1 MASCTAEDA
10 LQDAGTVPAAGCPRR
25 ACPRGGTMPHAGRS
39 CCREGALRSD
49 GRDPLAGHTKPGATR
64 LRAASRSGSCG
75 RRWHGIARGHPVRA
89 RMGPS
94 RPGLSPGE
102 SRPIPDVRCP
112 QADVRGIG
120 GGQRRAARYAMHGS
134 AAGVG
139 GGSGRVAADACPET
153 GGQTPGGQ
161 PRSWSAT
168 LAAEG
173 WPQIVA
179 ARGLANARD
188 AQVLAGEVDRPR
200 PGQHSPVPP
209 HPAPSRPVA
218 GRRERRPHRT
228 WTPGLPGPA

>member
-1 MASCTAEDA
+1 MRCRT
-10 LQDAGTVPAAGCPRR
+10 QVPCQRPAAR
-25 ACPRGGTMPHAGRS
+25 AAPASGGGPMPHAGRS
-39 CCREGALRSD
+39 CCRKGALRSG

-75 RRWHGIARGHPVRA
+75 RRWHGIARGHPARA

-94 RPGLSPGE
+94 GPGLSPGE

-153 GGQTPGGQ
+153 DGQTPGDIRDLGRR
-161 PRSWSAT
+161 PWPRRAGHRSWRRAGSRT
-168 LAAEG
+168 RVMRRSS
-173 WPQIVA
+173 P
-179 ARGLANARD
+179 ARLTAR
-188 AQVLAGEVDRPR
+188 VRGNTRLCR
-200 PGQHSPVPP
+200 PVPP
-209 HPAPSRPVA
+209 
-218 GRRERRPHRT
+218 RRR
-228 WTPGLPGPA
+228 AA